1 MRKEELLS
9 ALRNQIDE
17 VSADDQGA
25 LRGGFAGSDVARNQS
40 ENSYC
45 SANGDC
51 TKNGNCGTNASCNNN
66 STCMNNLTCKGNGQC
81 FGNYGKTKSADA
93 VLSLASS
100 L

>member
-40 ENSYC
+40 DNSYC
-45 SANGDC
+45 PNNGEC
-51 TKNGNCGTNASCNNN
+51 NHNGNCGTNASCNNN
-66 STCMNNLTCKGNGQC
+66 STCMNNLGCDDNKQC
-81 FGNYGKTKSADA
+81 FGTYGKTKSAEA